1 MKIVMVERELI
12 KWGCDLVEDDGKLLI
27 IEYKVYDKNIKD
39 MDEGKYLV
47 DIMNSLIGRRL
58 QDVKDRKIDLK
69 DFTDVGKYK
78 YEKK

>member
-1 MKIVMVERELI
+1 MKISMVEKELI

-39 MDEGKYLV
+39 MEEGEYIV
-47 DIMNSLIGRRL
+47 NIMNSLIGRRL

-78 YEKK
+78 YDKM